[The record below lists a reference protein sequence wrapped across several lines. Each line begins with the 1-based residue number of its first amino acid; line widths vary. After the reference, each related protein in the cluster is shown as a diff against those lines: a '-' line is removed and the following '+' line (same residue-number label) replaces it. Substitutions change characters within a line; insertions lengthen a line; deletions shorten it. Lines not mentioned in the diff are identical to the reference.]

1 MNSQVT
7 SLRES
12 HMTPSNGILL
22 PSRSALW
29 FHKDDTLLDQAKFHT
44 YTKKQVYPW
53 HYPISYCIRN
63 HNHTFKQDP
72 RHLTIAAQKTIFM
85 SDAAYSTVLASHHR
99 YFIAHSLIYISLIH
113 KNGSKWVFIWTY
125 NLTMH
130 HLTLGTDKENIKSTI
145 ESYQGLL
152 TGFWV
157 GAKMTLDLPSV
168 GFATPADA
176 GDRCQPGQV
185 LEN

>member
-1 MNSQVT
+1 MSKSDSLFRSSRNYGHMNSQVT

-99 YFIAHSLIYISLIH
+99 YFIAHSLIYISLIAA
-113 KNGSKWVFIWTY
+113 S
-125 NLTMH
+125 H
-130 HLTLGTDKENIKSTI
+130 HCSTEDNI
-145 ESYQGLL
+145 Y
-152 TGFWV
+152 V
-157 GAKMTLDLPSV
+157 
-168 GFATPADA
+168 
-176 GDRCQPGQV
+176 RCS
-185 LEN
+185 L